1 MRNIK
6 NLHGNRKRLFKQLN
20 IKGIAPAAER
30 EDKDM
35 VKTYILEDLDCAHCA
50 GKIEEEVGKL
60 DGVKKSTCTLL
71 TQKLVVDVEDNKAAG
86 LTAEVKKIVKKFEPD
101 VEVIEK

>member
-1 MRNIK
+1 MQAYWIWAWNIFRSNEQISVK
-6 NLHGNRKRLFKQLN
+6 SKSRL
-20 IKGIAPAAER
+20 AER
-30 EDKDM
+30 EDM
-35 VKTYILEDLDCAHCA
+35 TMIKTFILEDLDCAHCA
-50 GKIEEEVGKL
+50 GKIEETVAKL

-71 TQKLVVDVEDNKAAG
+71 TQKLVVDIEDDKAAG

>member
-1 MRNIK
+1 MI
-6 NLHGNRKRLFKQLN
+6 
-20 IKGIAPAAER
+20 
-30 EDKDM
+30 
-35 VKTYILEDLDCAHCA
+35 KTYIVEDLDCAHCA
-50 GKIEEEVGKL
+50 CKIEESVAKF

-71 TQKLVVDVEDNKAAG
+71 TQKLVVDIEDDKVAG